1 MNDILDI
8 RGLSRRFG
16 DTLANDDITL
26 SVARGT
32 VLGLLGHNGAG
43 KTTLVSQ
50 IAGLLRPHSGSIR
63 VAGIDAL
70 AAPARARRH
79 LALQPQGQAPI
90 DGLTVRTAI
99 ELSARVRGAPPAAAR
114 AAADQL
120 GEELDITQWLDQRAL
135 PDGRGISGGIR
146 RLTTFAMTIASP
158 TALLILDEPSNDVDA
173 ARRSLLWEAVRRRAD
188 AGAAVL
194 LVTHNVSEAERIV
207 DDLAVLQAGRL
218 VAQGSPIALRGTQGT
233 DLRLDLQFAP
243 HATDVDV
250 LAVAG
255 PPDAEDHPTRPF
267 GCRRTVRSGRRIL
280 LQIGAADAA
289 AAVSWACD
297 LRAAKTIDGFS
308 LGPATLEES
317 YLALTA
323 TEQHAEE
330 PV

>member
-1 MNDILDI
+1 MDDVLDI

-16 DTLANDDITL
+16 ETLANDDITL

-50 IAGLLRPHSGSIR
+50 IAGLLRPDSGSIR
-63 VAGIDAL
+63 VAGIDAH

-120 GEELDITQWLDQRAL
+120 GEELDITPWLDHRAL

-173 ARRSLLWEAVRRRAD
+173 ARRSLLWEALRRRAD
-188 AGAAVL
+188 AGAGVL
-194 LVTHNVSEAERIV
+194 LVTHNVAEAERIV

-255 PPDAEDHPTRPF
+255 PRTPRTI
-267 GCRRTVRSGRRIL
+267 RRARS
-280 LQIGAADAA
+280 AA
-289 AAVSWACD
+289 AAPY
-297 LRAAKTIDGFS
+297 AADGAYCCRS
-308 LGPATLEES
+308 AQTMLPPPSVGPATCARQER
-317 YLALTA
+317 LTDSPSVR
-323 TEQHAEE
+323 QLSRIPISH
-330 PV
+330 